1 MKFKGFIL
9 FALLLVMSLSAI
21 SCSEKSEKVTFK
33 NGYPDLKGKHLVVY
47 VSSRDEV
54 GRALLELFK
63 QKTGCTYEYMRMS
76 TQEAVERVRAE
87 KRDPKADVF
96 IGGTCDAHALMKK
109 ERLSESYISRN
120 YSGVQDR
127 YKDNEGYWIG
137 FEVEPLS
144 IAVNKDRWDKEYA
157 NKGLQIPK
165 TYEDLL
171 NPVYKGEI
179 VIPDANNSGTAYT
192 MIASLVQSIGE
203 KEARTLLK
211 GIKAN
216 VGELTMTGY
225 TPAQKVGTGE
235 YLIAINF
242 LGDQFLVKNSGFN
255 IVTNVPKNCG
265 WNIDAISKVKNGP
278 NDSAGKYFVD
288 FCTSKEAADA
298 LKNISFGMSTRK
310 DTEVKNGINLNELN
324 IYEEYNFSRA
334 SDDKNKLLEMW
345 NSLN

>member
-1 MKFKGFIL
+1 MKFKRFIVFVL
-9 FALLLVMSLSAI
+9 AVAMSLSTI
-21 SCSEKSEKVTFK
+21 SCNEKSEKITFN

-47 VSSRDEV
+47 VASRDEV

-76 TQEAVERVRAE
+76 TQEAVERVRSE
-87 KRDPKADVF
+87 KKDPKADIF

-109 ERLSESYISRN
+109 EKLSESYISKN
-120 YSGVQDR
+120 YSAIQYG
-127 YKDNEGYWIG
+127 YKDEEGFWIG

-144 IAVNKDRWDKEYA
+144 IAVNKDRWDKQYA
-157 NKGLQIPK
+157 GKGFEIPK

-171 NPVYKGEI
+171 NPMYKGEI

-192 MIASLVQSIGE
+192 MIASLVQSMGE
-203 KEARTLLK
+203 EKAKSLLK
-211 GIKAN
+211 GIKSN
-216 VGELTMTGY
+216 VGEFTMTGY
-225 TPAQKVGTGE
+225 TPAPKVGTGE
-235 YLIAINF
+235 YLVAINF
-242 LGDQFLVKNSGFN
+242 LGDQLLVKKSGFN
-255 IVTNVPKNCG
+255 VVTNVPKNCG

-278 NDSAGKYFVD
+278 NNNVGKYFID

-324 IYEEYNFSRA
+324 IYKNYDFSKA
-334 SDDKNKLLEMW
+334 SDDKNKLLKMW